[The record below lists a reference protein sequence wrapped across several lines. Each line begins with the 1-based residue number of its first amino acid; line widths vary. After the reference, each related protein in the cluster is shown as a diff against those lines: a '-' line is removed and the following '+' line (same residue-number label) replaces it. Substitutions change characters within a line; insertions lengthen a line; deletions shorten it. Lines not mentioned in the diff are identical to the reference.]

1 MKQEEVLGALIGLTG
16 AISNN
21 GKTADTDRIVAGA
34 LTGDDYEKSIR
45 ELHEEKNRIAP
56 DCATCK
62 TPCGSTADCDM
73 RHFWEC
79 EEPVK
84 RHKQE
89 ILEQLREIAV
99 DYLSRMNRA
108 TEDSGLPD
116 ACYRAIG
123 SLGWPMDES
132 ACQKVL
138 LELQSDGE

>member
-1 MKQEEVLGALIGLTG
+1 MKQGEVLGALIGLTG

-99 DYLSRMNRA
+99 DYLSRMNGA
-108 TEDSGLPD
+108 TEDPGSGIP
-116 ACYRAIG
+116 A
-123 SLGWPMDES
+123 SE
-132 ACQKVL
+132 
-138 LELQSDGE
+138 

>member
-1 MKQEEVLGALIGLTG
+1 MKQEEVLGALVGLTG

-21 GKTADTDRIVAGA
+21 GKTVDTDRIVARA
-34 LTGDDYEKSIR
+34 LNSYDYEMTTR
-45 ELHEEKNRIAP
+45 EIHEEKNRIAP
-56 DCATCK
+56 DCSTCK

-73 RHFWEC
+73 RRFWEC

-89 ILEQLREIAV
+89 ILEQLREIAT
-99 DYLSRMNRA
+99 DYLSRMDGTAENSA
-108 TEDSGLPD
+108 LPD

-123 SLGWPMDES
+123 NLGWPMDES